1 MARAEKKYQV
11 TYKAYHNTRLKK
23 VLFHGKGMHPL
34 YVQVTFSRVPIIF
47 KSYYFDLFLK
57 PGYAA
62 RAGAAI
68 AAPHIN
74 VIIDLEMRL
83 VEFIIA
89 KNTEAFSLEI
99 FKQEYAFYSRD
110 IAATMEEGFIDFLF
124 IFFSDKGMP
133 SLAAAIREGCS
144 ARLPYDVVKDMGMVL
159 SKPLYNELIASSL
172 SYGPPYLPAYGF
184 MTAIKEWPVLC
195 LSVMEWQEEKIK
207 EKFGAY
213 LGTYYPAADKNTT
226 IKQVEEWLQQ
236 TPQ

>member
-1 MARAEKKYQV
+1 MDRAEKKYQV

-23 VLFHGKGMHPL
+23 VLFHGKAIHPL
-34 YVQVTFSRVPIIF
+34 YVQVTFGRLPIIF
-47 KSYYFDLFLK
+47 KSYYFDLFSK

-89 KNTEAFSLEI
+89 KNTEAFSLEL
-99 FKQEYAFYSRD
+99 FKQGYAFYSRD
-110 IAATMEEGFIDFLF
+110 IAATMEQGFIDFLF

-133 SLAAAIREGCS
+133 SLAAAIRAGCTS
-144 ARLPYDVVKDMGMVL
+144 RLPYDVLKDMGMAL
-159 SKPLYNELIASSL
+159 SKPFYNELIASSL
-172 SYGPPYLPAYGF
+172 SYGPPYLPVYGF
-184 MTAIKEWPVLC
+184 ITTIRVWPVLC
-195 LSVMEWQEEKIK
+195 LSVMEWQEEEIK

-213 LGTYYPAADKNTT
+213 LETYYPIADKNTT
-226 IKQVEEWLQQ
+226 IRQVEGWIQQ
-236 TPQ
+236 TP